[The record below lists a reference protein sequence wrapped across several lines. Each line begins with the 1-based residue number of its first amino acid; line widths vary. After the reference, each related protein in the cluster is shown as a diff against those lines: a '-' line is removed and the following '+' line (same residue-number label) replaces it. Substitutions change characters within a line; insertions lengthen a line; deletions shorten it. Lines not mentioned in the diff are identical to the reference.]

1 MALSYM
7 QQPRQQYGLGSLVK
21 SIGKGVKKFVKSP
34 LGKAAIL
41 GFGGAG
47 LMGMGPFSGLSGIG
61 SRMGGALFG
70 TPAIGGTHP
79 ILDPGKYATKGLLG
93 GLMGKIPGGGYTLG
107 AIGSILAASGMDPEE
122 IEATKRDPE
131 KLKIYLRDYYS
142 KTNPDKS
149 AQEVEEFVETNVSE
163 YATGGRVGYSEGGDY
178 EDKFME
184 LVSKLRELGFSQQ
197 EAIEEAKKKLDN
209 NMAQGGRVGLKWGT
223 LPPERRNPDR
233 EATEQ
238 ELMMINKRHGDLSA
252 YIDNMIQGEN
262 TDKLREKLNQETKEA
277 LLRAKGG
284 RSYAQGGRI
293 GLYAGTPEDTAQ
305 AAGIMG
311 QLPVRQNKAGV
322 NELDLR
328 ETGGFIPPVGVKE
341 KADDVPAMLSN
352 NEFVW
357 TADAVRA
364 AGGGSVNKGAQILYD
379 QMKKLEGRVV

>member
-34 LGKAAIL
+34 LGKGLLL
-41 GFGGAG
+41 GG
-47 LMGMGPFSGLSGIG
+47 LGMYGMGMGPFSAGGMFSGA
-61 SRMGGALFG
+61 RGAGFLKG
-70 TPAIGGTHP
+70 AIGGSSGGGF
-79 ILDPGKYATKGLLG
+79 LKGAI
-93 GLMGKIPGGGYTLG
+93 GKIPGGGYTLG

-131 KLKIYLRDYYS
+131 KMKVYLRDYYS
-142 KTNPDKS
+142 RTNPELS
-149 AQEVEEFVETNVSE
+149 ADEVNEFVETNVSE
-163 YATGGRVGYSEGGDY
+163 YATGGRVG
-178 EDKFME
+178 
-184 LVSKLRELGFSQQ
+184 LKL
-197 EAIEEAKKKLDN
+197 
-209 NMAQGGRVGLKWGT
+209 GT
-223 LPPERRNPDR
+223 LSPERRNPDREAR

-238 ELMMINKRHGDLSA
+238 ELMMIDKRHGDLSA

-262 TDKLREKLNQETKEA
+262 TDKLRKKLDQETKEA
-277 LLRAKGG
+277 ILRAKGK

-293 GLYAGTPEDTAQ
+293 GLYAGTPKDTAQ

-341 KADDVPAMLSN
+341 KADDIPAMLSN

-357 TADAVRA
+357 TADAVKA

-379 QMKKLEGRVV
+379 QMKQLEGKVV